1 MKSHKENIIHIY
13 RKITGR
19 SPQKKTLNYL
29 IDYRKEVEK
38 IHLKK
43 AESLDKFD
51 IQNKVYTSLS
61 LLIYN
66 LDETSQK
73 S

>member
-1 MKSHKENIIHIY
+1 
-13 RKITGR
+13 
-19 SPQKKTLNYL
+19 
-29 IDYRKEVEK
+29 V
-38 IHLKK
+38 
-43 AESLDKFD
+43 ESLDKFD

>member
-1 MKSHKENIIHIY
+1 MNVAIIGFGIM
-13 RKITGR
+13 G
-19 SPQKKTLNYL
+19 
-29 IDYRKEVEK
+29 KEVEK
-38 IHLKK
+38 ILLQN
-43 AESLDKFD
+43 EDSFDNLDIKH
-51 IQNKVYTSLS
+51 KVYTSLS

>member
-1 MKSHKENIIHIY
+1 MSVESFK
-13 RKITGR
+13 
-19 SPQKKTLNYL
+19 KKTLSYL
-29 IDYRKEVEK
+29 IDYIKEVEK
-38 IHLKK
+38 IHLQKG
-43 AESLDKFD
+43 ESFD
-51 IQNKVYTSLS
+51 NSDAQHKVYTSLS

>member
-1 MKSHKENIIHIY
+1 MI
-13 RKITGR
+13 
-19 SPQKKTLNYL
+19 NY
-29 IDYRKEVEK
+29 IKEVEK
-38 IHLKK
+38 IY
-43 AESLDKFD
+43 
-51 IQNKVYTSLS
+51 IQNEESMDRLDMQKKIYTSLS